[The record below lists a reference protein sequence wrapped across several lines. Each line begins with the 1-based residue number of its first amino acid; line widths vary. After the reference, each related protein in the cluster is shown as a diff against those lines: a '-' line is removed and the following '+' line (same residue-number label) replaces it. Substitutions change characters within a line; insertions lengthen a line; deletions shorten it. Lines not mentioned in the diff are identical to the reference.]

1 MDNLLFTI
9 TLIAG
14 IYVIGY
20 SIIKRES
27 ILDHL
32 GLKWDHY
39 PIWNLLAGFA
49 ISTMAMTGIFLIEW
63 LVGAIR
69 ITGVIAN
76 PVNTVEGQELSL
88 ITGLSMV
95 VFLASLEELLS
106 RSMFLGRL
114 LLVLRD
120 RRWLAIVIA
129 AALSGL
135 NHTANPH
142 ASVISVIG
150 NTLIGLMAAIAFVG
164 SRRIWLPIGLHVAWN
179 YVQGFIFGFPI
190 SGTQIVGIVNQQHVG
205 PELLTG
211 GAYGP
216 EAGLVGMI
224 FGFVRIALV
233 IAWLTWVSKR
243 QGTLKKLDYFEWTQ
257 RVTAS

>member
-14 IYVIGY
+14 MYVIGY

-32 GLKWDHY
+32 GLKWDHH
-39 PIWNLLAGFA
+39 PIWNLLAGFV
-49 ISTMAMTGIFLIEW
+49 ISTITMTGIFLIEW

-76 PVNTVEGQELSL
+76 PVNTLEGKELSL
-88 ITGLSMV
+88 IPALGLV
-95 VFLASLEELLS
+95 VFLAFLEELFS
-106 RSMFLGRL
+106 RSMFLGGV
-114 LLVLRD
+114 LLVLKD
-120 RRWLAIVIA
+120 RRWIAIVIA

-135 NHTANPH
+135 NHAANPH

-164 SRRIWLPIGLHVAWN
+164 SRRIWFPIGLHTAWN

-190 SGTQIVGIVNQQHVG
+190 SGTQIMGIVNQRPIG
-205 PELLTG
+205 PEVLTG

-233 IAWLTWVSKR
+233 IACLTWVSKR
-243 QGTLKKLDYFEWTQ
+243 QGTLKKLDYFEGTQ
-257 RVTAS
+257 RVAAS